1 MLGFVWGLVFV
12 PGQSSFEKGLGFEGA
27 GSRVCGLGLDLQV
40 YGRPNRRLRPRFFED
55 VFRLRPTG
63 LDGLDGLSVQL
74 KFLHGNARCGLSKS
88 PCRALNL
95 QSGRQKNNHP

>member
-74 KFLHGNARCGLSKS
+74 KFLQKPGGFGIVRLKCQVL
-88 PCRALNL
+88 ALWA
-95 QSGRQKNNHP
+95 SCC